1 MIKKIKYILQRRK
14 SLMQSLDVQKDFEEW
29 EETCLPS
36 YCHSNLFAAYVS
48 WQRLF
53 VSAKLA
59 KKHGKLDKVLD
70 FGCGVAE
77 LKRLLPAE
85 TSYHYIEELSSS
97 VNWIKSQY
105 SDAIGID
112 LNDKNN
118 SYDVVFALDSLE
130 HNDNFAELVDKL
142 ISKLSSE
149 GVLIVSG
156 PTENALYRLGRKVA
170 GFTGHYHKTTIHDI
184 NREIDSRLTLQE
196 RVVEPFGLP
205 LFVVSVWRKGV

>member
-14 SLMQSLDVQKDFEEW
+14 VLMQSLDVQKDFDEW

-36 YCHSNLFAAYVS
+36 YCHANFIAAYVS

-59 KKHGKLDKVLD
+59 EKQGKLGKVLD

-77 LKRLLPAE
+77 LKRLLPAD
-85 TSYHYIEELSSS
+85 TSYHYIEELTSS
-97 VNWIKSQY
+97 VKWIKSQY
-105 SDAIGID
+105 ADAVEIKLD
-112 LNDKNN
+112 DKND
-118 SYDVVFALDSLE
+118 SYDVIFALDSLE
-130 HNDNFAELVDKL
+130 HNENYAELVDKL
-142 ISKLSSE
+142 ISKLNSG

-156 PTENALYRLGRKVA
+156 PTENALYRLGRKIA
-170 GFTGHYHKTTIHDI
+170 GFTGHYHMTTIHDI
-184 NREIDSRLTLQE
+184 NKTIDERLTLQE

-205 LFVVSVWRKGV
+205 LFVVSAWRK